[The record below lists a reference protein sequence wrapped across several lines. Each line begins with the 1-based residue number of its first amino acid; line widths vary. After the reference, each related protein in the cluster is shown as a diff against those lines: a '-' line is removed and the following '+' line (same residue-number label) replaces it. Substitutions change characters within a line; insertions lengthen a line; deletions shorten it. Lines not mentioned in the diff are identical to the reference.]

1 LQLFFGL
8 QFFFYLN
15 FFLYLRS
22 ERERGCTSDVF
33 FGVGLERERCS
44 TGELGVFS
52 DIEMGWLWRLLIEGL
67 SLSKRK
73 MRVRDSEGEGHRW
86 REGERERGREREKD

>member
-1 LQLFFGL
+1 ME
-8 QFFFYLN
+8 N
-15 FFLYLRS
+15 FFLCFWS

-33 FGVGLERERCS
+33 SNIGLERERCS

-52 DIEMGWLWRLLIEGL
+52 GVEMGWLRRLLTEGL

-73 MRVRDSEGEGHRW
+73 MKVKDSEGEGRRW
-86 REGERERGREREKD
+86 R